1 MSTQTKNRK
10 VAVVLAFASVLL
22 PISGLQKFYLGQPSW
37 GVLYLLLSFTPMG
50 LVSRVASAV
59 DGVWY
64 LFQQQEEFDQNFNHG
79 TLHGAAGQGTAGS
92 SSGNRATQ
100 SANLPDPKQI
110 GAIADSLRQL
120 DQLRQDGLISEYEF
134 EQKRRQLLDRIG

>member
-1 MSTQTKNRK
+1 MSQHQPKNRK

-50 LVSRVASAV
+50 LVARVASAV

-64 LFQQQEEFDQNFNHG
+64 LFQQQDEFDQNFNPGVLQGAGGATFG
-79 TLHGAAGQGTAGS
+79 TQV
-92 SSGNRATQ
+92 NQ
-100 SANLPDPKQI
+100 DANLPDPKQI